1 MILDRLHWLGNPR
14 LSITEVPRLWE
25 RATVRR
31 LPGRKNR
38 PVNGQFATYGRA
50 HSSLL
55 EVCDTHVIVVKM
67 AGPIR
72 QPIDIPALQRYI
84 EQNVPQIKTP
94 LEVKQV
100 GNTL

>member
-1 MILDRLHWLGNPR
+1 M
-14 LSITEVPRLWE
+14 
-25 RATVRR
+25 TVN
-31 LPGRKNR
+31 LLLIGGPI
-38 PVNGQFATYGRA
+38 
-50 HSSLL
+50 SSLL
-55 EVCDTHVIVVKM
+55 EVCDTYVIALKM

-100 GNTL
+100 GDTL

>member
-1 MILDRLHWLGNPR
+1 RFRGFG
-14 LSITEVPRLWE
+14 E
-25 RATVRR
+25 RAMVRR

-38 PVNGQFATYGRA
+38 PVNGQFATYGQA

-100 GNTL
+100 GTGTCSHELIVNLHAAS